1 MADKAADEAARLHTL
16 VGSAQALI
24 ENGQSLM
31 EAELAFQ
38 KARAGFVL
46 SRAKGIIALGALA
59 LALLFFVLMALIV
72 GLLLALAPLLGP
84 WGALG
89 AVVGGLLLVTALCVL
104 GVIRRVGSIRKAL
117 KGSASKGDAA

>member
-1 MADKAADEAARLHTL
+1 MADEAASLHTL
-16 VGSAQALI
+16 VGSARGLI

-38 KARAGFVL
+38 KARASFVL
-46 SRAKGIIALGALA
+46 RRTKGILALGALA

-89 AVVGGLLLVTALCVL
+89 AVVAGLLLITALCVF
-104 GVIRRVGSIRKAL
+104 GVIRRISTIRKAL
-117 KGSASKGDAA
+117 NGSAKGSDAA